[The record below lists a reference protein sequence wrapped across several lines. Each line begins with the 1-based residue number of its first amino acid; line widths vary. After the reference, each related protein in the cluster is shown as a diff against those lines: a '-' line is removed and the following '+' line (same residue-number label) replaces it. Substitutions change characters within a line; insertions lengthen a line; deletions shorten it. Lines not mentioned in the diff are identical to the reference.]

1 MTNYIILTKN
11 NFYSVVSIVPLF
23 ILYQLLG
30 FFINYNSPLIT
41 KNSADVYIEDFFYF
55 FGTEYSNILYFI
67 FFISIMIFIFFKN
80 RNLFICSEIK
90 LSFLFGMI
98 FESAI
103 HSMSLIIVMSLL
115 SGFLPLSLTLF
126 ENIVLENVYLSI
138 GAGIWEEL
146 LFRYII
152 ISGLFFLL
160 NKIIYDFSSYS
171 YLIIIF
177 LSSAIFSC
185 YHFIDLSME
194 FISWSLF
201 IYRFIAGVLLSVV
214 FIFRGLGI
222 AVYTH
227 TFYDLYLVF
236 LES

>member
-1 MTNYIILTKN
+1 
-11 NFYSVVSIVPLF
+11 
-23 ILYQLLG
+23 
-30 FFINYNSPLIT
+30 
-41 KNSADVYIEDFFYF
+41 
-55 FGTEYSNILYFI
+55 
-67 FFISIMIFIFFKN
+67 
-80 RNLFICSEIK
+80 
-90 LSFLFGMI
+90 
-98 FESAI
+98 
-103 HSMSLIIVMSLL
+103 MSLL